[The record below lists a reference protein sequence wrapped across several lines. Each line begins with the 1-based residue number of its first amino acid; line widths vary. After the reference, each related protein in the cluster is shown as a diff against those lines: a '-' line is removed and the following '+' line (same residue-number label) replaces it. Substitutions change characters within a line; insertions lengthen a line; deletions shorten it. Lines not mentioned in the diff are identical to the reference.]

1 METRF
6 SLEFISNDNSESRYR
21 YMIRLGMKAPHG
33 LYSADETWVILDKVI
48 LQNHKC
54 FSTKIRTWRKD
65 KILRYFWRAKRLPY
79 VIHKYTPLLIEVP
92 VNDLKSSEILE
103 ALGVDK
109 LYGCIPGFETWDNY
123 EGSSNK

>member
-6 SLEFISNDNSESRYR
+6 SLRFISDEYISRYF
-21 YMIRLGMKAPHG
+21 IKLGIKAPQG
-33 LYSADETWVILDKVI
+33 LYSADETWVIFEKVI
-48 LQNHKC
+48 PQNHKC

-65 KILRYFWRAKRLPY
+65 KILRYFWRAKPSSY
-79 VIHKYTPLLIEVP
+79 VMHKYIPFHIEVP

-123 EGSSNK
+123 ERGPNK